1 MCLPRL
7 EGWLSGLKPMLSL
20 RRMEGQVPAP
30 TWAAHDCL
38 SLQFQGHV
46 PLKSY
51 ACTQVQ
57 MHTRF
62 KKNLKN
68 PTIESQRK
76 NKIKKK
82 SQNATFPAPLFSST
96 LWDFEIPFS

>member
-1 MCLPRL
+1 
-7 EGWLSGLKPMLSL
+7 
-20 RRMEGQVPAP
+20 MEGQVPAP

-38 SLQFQGHV
+38 PLQFQGHV

-51 ACTQVQ
+51 AVLKYKCI
-57 MHTRF
+57 HSL
-62 KKNLKN
+62 KKKKLKN

-76 NKIKKK
+76 NKIKKN